1 MLKKLGFLFLIVLL
15 ASSCKKPEEL
25 ESPSDTSFQSVLSNY
40 ALIIPNQY
48 ASFEDQSELLKQ
60 AAEALGTTP
69 NASTL
74 EQARIELEETRKAYQ
89 WICMYNFGPAEAL
102 NLNEVNTFPA
112 DTTAIQNQIDNGSV
126 NGVNADEM
134 GFAALDYMLHRS
146 NALSEMTEASTAG
159 TLLDRIVQCA
169 GHIHSKA
176 QSVRQ
181 EWNSSYASEF
191 KANTGAAAGSGMSL
205 LVNHYVICYEELKRE
220 KVALPLGLLTL
231 GIPLPEHVEARYGGY
246 SSSLALEQ
254 IKALSQTFNGFDS
267 PELNAMGLADALRE
281 VDAKYGAEQ
290 IPLEVEI
297 NDRLAASES
306 ALSELPRNLRLYIE
320 SAPEELE
327 QVYNQ
332 LQSNVALLKADMPS
346 SLGIS
351 ITFSDND
358 GD

>member
-1 MLKKLGFLFLIVLL
+1 MLKKLGFFFFVALV

-40 ALIIPNQY
+40 SLIIPDQY
-48 ASFEDQSELLKQ
+48 ASFKDQSELLKQ
-60 AAEALGTTP
+60 AVETLRNEP
-69 NASTL
+69 NSSNL

-112 DTTAIQNQIDNGSV
+112 DTTAIQNQLDNGVV
-126 NGVNADEM
+126 NGQNPDEL
-134 GFAALDYMLHRS
+134 GLAALDFLLHRH
-146 NALSEMTEASTAG
+146 NALAEMTEGPSSSI
-159 TLLDRIVQCA
+159 LLDRIVGCA
-169 GHIHSKA
+169 THIYNKA
-176 QSVRQ
+176 LNVHQ
-181 EWNSSYASEF
+181 EWTSTYADEF
-191 KANTGAAAGSGMSL
+191 RANTGAAAGSGMSL
-205 LVNHYVICYEELKRE
+205 LVNHYVICYEQLKRE

-231 GIPLPEHVEARYGGY
+231 GIPLTDHVEARYGGY
-246 SSSLALEQ
+246 SSVLALEQ
-254 IKALSQTFNGFDS
+254 IKALKEAFIGFDS
-267 PELNAMGLADALRE
+267 PEINSMGLADALRE

-290 IPLEVEI
+290 VALEEEI
-297 NDRLAASES
+297 NNRLSASEA

-320 SAPEELE
+320 SNPQELE